1 MQEKAQIKLSPIER
15 AARNSLV
22 VYLFQAGCGI
32 NSVSRIMNMH
42 QSTVSRIIDKNEYRN
57 TTVIDIIRNGK

>member
-32 NSVSRIMNMH
+32 NSIGRIMNMH
-42 QSTVSRIIDKNEYRN
+42 QSTVSRIITKDEYRD
-57 TTVIDIIRNGK
+57 TTVIEIIQGGK